1 MTTTSMDRRGLLRLG
16 AASAAALAVGGAATA
31 ATTTSAHG
39 ANWKVLNHDY
49 QAQINYY
56 YCGPAAT
63 RIALSC
69 RIAPPSQDA
78 LAGALGTTEGGTD
91 HIGLVTNVLN
101 ANLGGGWYE
110 TKQMPNDPP
119 TQAQKDLLW
128 HDVVFDIDRGYPL
141 VANIV
146 APPGNQ
152 PPGYPADQTI
162 YHYFTVIGYNP
173 DLHQVYIADPANFGG
188 NHHYWLSFDQ
198 LASLVPP
205 KGYSA

>member
-1 MTTTSMDRRGLLRLG
+1 MNASLMDRRRLLKLG
-16 AASAAALAVGGAATA
+16 AGSAAALAVGSAAVA
-31 ATTTSAHG
+31 ATTPTAQG
-39 ANWKVLNHDY
+39 ANWKVLQHDY
-49 QAQINYY
+49 QAQSNYY
-56 YCGPAAT
+56 YCGPAAV

-69 RIAPPSQDA
+69 RMAAPSQDA
-78 LAGALGTTEGGTD
+78 LAGALGTTTNGTD

-101 ANLGGGWYE
+101 AKLGGGWYE

-128 HDVVFDIDRGYPL
+128 NDVVYDIDRNYPI

-162 YHYFTVIGYNP
+162 YHYFTAIGYNP
-173 DLHQVYIADPANFGG
+173 DLRQVYIADPANFSG

-198 LASLVPP
+198 FASLVPP